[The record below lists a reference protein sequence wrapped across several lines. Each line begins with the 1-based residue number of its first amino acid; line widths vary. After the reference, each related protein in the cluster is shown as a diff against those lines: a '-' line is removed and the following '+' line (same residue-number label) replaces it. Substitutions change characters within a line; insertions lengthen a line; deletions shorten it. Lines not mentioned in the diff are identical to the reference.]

1 MVERFIKDPEFGVPV
16 LGAKPD
22 EVLDVVEVTLNG
34 KSMDKN
40 YLTSKIV
47 YRDDY
52 SLDVA
57 DTEGTFLEYK
67 ALALK
72 AYNSLRCRNFGRVD
86 I

>member
-1 MVERFIKDPEFGVPV
+1 MLVERFIKDPEFGVPV

-34 KSMDKN
+34 TPMDKN

-57 DTEGTFLEYK
+57 DAEGTFC
-67 ALALK
+67 
-72 AYNSLRCRNFGRVD
+72 SPRRWR
-86 I
+86 